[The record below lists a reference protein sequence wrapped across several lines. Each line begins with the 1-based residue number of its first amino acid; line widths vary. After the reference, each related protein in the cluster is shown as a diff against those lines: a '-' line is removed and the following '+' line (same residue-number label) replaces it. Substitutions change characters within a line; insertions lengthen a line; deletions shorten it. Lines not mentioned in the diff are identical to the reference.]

1 MINGIMRKFG
11 FISERE
17 LVNVAIQAYESND
30 TSNAYDAKDF
40 YYRAGNANAVGYI
53 LGRFGMD
60 VTKIIKKRKK
70 KAAGEQDDKTRTV
83 R

>member
-11 FISERE
+11 FISEKE
-17 LVNVAIQAYESND
+17 LVNVAVEAYESNE

-40 YYRAGNANAVGYI
+40 YYRSGNANAVGYI

-60 VTKIIKKRKK
+60 VTKIIKERKK
-70 KAAGEQDDKTRTV
+70 KAVGECK
-83 R
+83 